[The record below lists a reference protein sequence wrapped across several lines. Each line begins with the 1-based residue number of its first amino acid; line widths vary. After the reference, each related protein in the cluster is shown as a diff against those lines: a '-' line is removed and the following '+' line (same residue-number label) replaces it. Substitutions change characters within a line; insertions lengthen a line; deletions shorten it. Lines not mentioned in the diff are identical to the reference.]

1 MSEASINVVYRDTLA
16 AVREALVTGRLKLKV
31 AVLPYPS
38 LFTDNFQPAV
48 ATAEDTGDLTKLHDT
63 ADLLDYEV
71 EKSITR
77 LSKLAEPLSIAV
89 AGVVIGLLVLAAY
102 WPLFSLIG
110 ALANKH

>member
-1 MSEASINVVYRDTLA
+1 MFA
-16 AVREALVTGRLKLKV
+16 
-31 AVLPYPS
+31 
-38 LFTDNFQPAV
+38 PAV

-77 LSKLAEPLSIAV
+77 LSKLAEPISIAI
-89 AGVVIGLLVLAAY
+89 AGTIIAMLVMAAY

-110 ALANKH
+110 QLSNKH